1 MDRIGSRDRG
11 APGRCGTA
19 RRDEATLNGRPLDL
33 GAPVAGGATYV
44 RDMRIPGRTGT
55 VVVRAADEAGNSGAP
70 RSTTVA
76 GGA

>member
-1 MDRIGSRDRG
+1 M
-11 APGRCGTA
+11 
-19 RRDEATLNGRPLDL
+19 NGRPLDL

-70 RSTTVA
+70 RSATVA